1 MAKIKVHEIAK
12 EMEKQSKEI
21 IAFLQNK
28 GIEVKAAQSVLE
40 EEAANMVRKAFGKDT
55 DKGTEA
61 KVQAKQASGLDEEK
75 TAKPEEKQE
84 ARSVNKTETAQEA
97 KTEKKQETKESGQG
111 EQPKKRKKII
121 FVSNP
126 HNSNIPTQRSL
137 GERKQG
143 QGTQKAQ
150 SQGGSRNQGQG
161 TSRSQGQGTQKAQ
174 NQGTPKA
181 QGQGKQGNRQSQGKQ
196 SSRPAQGNQRKEV
209 PHKIIRPLTAP
220 SVPESM
226 QVDFKQNARKL
237 ENERIAA
244 KNAKAAQEAQAAREA
259 QAVKEAQEALAAKA
273 EKEAREAKEA
283 KEAQERAKL
292 QAQSI
297 TEKPERAEKQ
307 TSAARENKGSRQ
319 SQGNERHQRDERH
332 QRGER
337 NQGSTGSNQGERNAR
352 GDGKR
357 FEGANRSGGQ
367 GGRNDFRGNG
377 SDRNN
382 NRPGGNNNR
391 GERSAQGQDNRFK
404 RNEKPGKSFVPEA
417 PVKDEKR
424 RDDEKRRISQE
435 RDKKSRKDF
444 IYEEDEAAVKNK
456 NKAGRFIKPEK
467 KTAEVVEEQIKVI
480 TIPESLTI
488 KELADKMKLQPS
500 VIIKKLFMQGQIVTV
515 NSDISFED
523 AENIAIEYE
532 IICEKEEKVDVI
544 EELLKEEEE
553 AEEKMESRPP
563 VICVMGHVDHGKTSL
578 LDAIRK
584 TNVTDKE
591 AGGITQ
597 HIGAYTVNI
606 NGQSITFLDTP
617 GHEAFT
623 AMRMRGANSTDI
635 AILVIAADDGVMP
648 QTVEAINHAKAAGI
662 EIIVAVNK
670 IDKPG
675 ANIDRVK
682 QEMTEYELI
691 PVDWGGTTE
700 FVPVSAKSGEGIET
714 LLETILLTA
723 EIMELKA
730 NPNRQARGL
739 VIEAELDKGRGPVAT
754 VLVQKGTLHVGDF
767 ISAGASHGKVRAMI
781 DDKGRRVKEAI
792 PSTPVEI
799 LGLSDVPSAG
809 EVFIA
814 HENDKTAKS
823 YAETYLAQNKE
834 KMLEE
839 TKAKMS
845 LDDLFTR
852 IQEGNLKELN
862 IIVKADVQ
870 GSVEAVKQSLMKLSN
885 EEVVVKCIH
894 GGVGAINESDVSLAS
909 ASSAIIIGFNVR
921 PDATAKAIAER
932 EGVDIRLYRVIYQAI
947 EDIEAAMKGML
958 DPIFE
963 EKVIGHAEVRQI
975 FKASA
980 VGNIAGSYIL
990 DGTFQRD
997 CKVRITREG
1006 DQIYEG
1012 ALASLKRFK
1021 DDVKEVR
1028 AGFECG
1034 LVFEGF
1040 DQMQELD
1047 IVEAYIMVEV
1057 PR

>member
-12 EMEKQSKEI
+12 ELGKQSKEI
-21 IAFLQNK
+21 ISFLQDK
-28 GIEVKAAQSVLE
+28 GIEAKAAQSSLE
-40 EEAANMVRKAFGKDT
+40 EEAAALVRKAFGKREEM
-55 DKGTEA
+55 KEEA
-61 KVQAKQASGLDEEK
+61 PAVIKEDMAEQKQASVPDDGNK
-75 TAKPEEKQE
+75 TASVKAAGNKVENRQE
-84 ARSVNKTETAQEA
+84 NKNDRPVQNSGEA
-97 KTEKKQETKESGQG
+97 
-111 EQPKKRKKII
+111 PKKKKKII

-126 HNSNIPTQRSL
+126 HNSNMPGQRP
-137 GERKQG
+137 
-143 QGTQKAQ
+143 
-150 SQGGSRNQGQG
+150 
-161 TSRSQGQGTQKAQ
+161 Q
-174 NQGTPKA
+174 ND
-181 QGQGKQGNRQSQGKQ
+181 R
-196 SSRPAQGNQRKEV
+196 RPAQGNRNSNSNPNSNANTGRQGQGQGQGRPQAET
-209 PHKIIRPLTAP
+209 PHKLIRPLTAP

-226 QVDFKQNARKL
+226 QVDFKENARKMMGD
-237 ENERIAA
+237 
-244 KNAKAAQEAQAAREA
+244 KQPAKAVQKPQNTTAAENTPP
-259 QAVKEAQEALAAKA
+259 VKEAAAPKPFH
-273 EKEAREAKEA
+273 KD
-283 KEAQERAKL
+283 ERFK
-292 QAQSI
+292 
-297 TEKPERAEKQ
+297 K
-307 TSAARENKGSRQ
+307 
-319 SQGNERHQRDERH
+319 NERTQENS
-332 QRGER
+332 G
-337 NQGSTGSNQGERNAR
+337 NNQGERPAR
-352 GDGKR
+352 NDAR
-357 FEGANRSGGQ
+357 RPEGTNRSGNQNSRG
-367 GGRNDFRGNG
+367 DFRNNG
-377 SDRNN
+377 TDRNN
-382 NRPGGNNNR
+382 NRYGNNNNR
-391 GERSAQGQDNRFK
+391 PERSDKGQDNRFK
-404 RNEKPGKSFVPEA
+404 RPEKQGKSFTPEA
-417 PVKDEKR
+417 PAKDEKR
-424 RDDEKRRISQE
+424 RDEEKRRIGQE
-435 RDKKSRKDF
+435 RDRKSKKDF
-444 IYEEDEAAVKNK
+444 IYEDDEAVIKNK

-467 KTAEVVEEQIKVI
+467 KVEEAVEEQIKVI
-480 TIPESLTI
+480 SIPESLTL

-500 VIIKKLFMQGQIVTV
+500 VIIKKLFLQGQIVTV
-515 NSDISFED
+515 NSDISFEE

-532 IICEKEEKVDVI
+532 IICEKEVKVDVI
-544 EELLKEEEE
+544 EELLKEDEEE
-553 AEEKMESRPP
+553 AEKMENRPP

-597 HIGAYTVNI
+597 HIGAYTVNV

-635 AILVIAADDGVMP
+635 AILVVAADDGVMP

-723 EIMELKA
+723 EILELKA
-730 NPNRQARGL
+730 NPNRRARGL

-781 DDKGRRVKEAI
+781 DDKGRRVKEAD

-845 LDDLFTR
+845 LDDLFSQ
-852 IQEGNLKELN
+852 IQAGNLKELN

-885 EEVVVKCIH
+885 EEVIVKCIH

-921 PDATAKAIAER
+921 PDAMAKTIAER

-958 DPIFE
+958 DPVFE

-980 VGNIAGSYIL
+980 VGNIAGSYVL
-990 DGTFQRD
+990 DGIFQRD
-997 CKVRITREG
+997 CKVRISREG
-1006 DQIYEG
+1006 NQIYEG
-1012 ALASLKRFK
+1012 QLASLKRFK
-1021 DDVKEVR
+1021 DDVKEVK

-1034 LVFEGF
+1034 FVFDGF

>member
-1 MAKIKVHEIAK
+1 MAKMKVHELAK
-12 EMEKQSKEI
+12 ELQKQSKEI
-21 IAFLQNK
+21 LAFLQEQ
-28 GIEVKAAQSVLE
+28 GIEAKAPQSTLEEDTVALVRKSFGADTGKTEEKKAAPVKEENAKAQTAPARDQGT
-40 EEAANMVRKAFGKDT
+40 EEA
-55 DKGTEA
+55 
-61 KVQAKQASGLDEEK
+61 
-75 TAKPEEKQE
+75 
-84 ARSVNKTETAQEA
+84 
-97 KTEKKQETKESGQG
+97 
-111 EQPKKRKKII
+111 PKKKKKII
-121 FVSNP
+121 IVSN
-126 HNSNIPTQRSL
+126 NNGSNNFSSQRP
-137 GERKQG
+137 GNNRPG
-143 QGTQKAQ
+143 QGGNGR
-150 SQGGSRNQGQG
+150 QGNNG
-161 TSRSQGQGTQKAQ
+161 
-174 NQGTPKA
+174 
-181 QGQGKQGNRQSQGKQ
+181 GNRQN
-196 SSRPAQGNQRKEV
+196 RPAQETHHR
-209 PHKIIRPLTAP
+209 IIKPLTAP
-220 SVPESM
+220 SMPDTM
-226 QVDFKQNARKL
+226 KPDFKQNARRM
-237 ENERIAA
+237 EE
-244 KNAKAAQEAQAAREA
+244 
-259 QAVKEAQEALAAKA
+259 
-273 EKEAREAKEA
+273 
-283 KEAQERAKL
+283 
-292 QAQSI
+292 
-297 TEKPERAEKQ
+297 
-307 TSAARENKGSRQ
+307 
-319 SQGNERHQRDERH
+319 
-332 QRGER
+332 
-337 NQGSTGSNQGERNAR
+337 ERNAARNQARREAEAAAAESAQRRPAPSQNQGQRQTPNQNQNQQSREQAPARQQGREERYQRNERSQEQRPQRNDGR
-352 GDGKR
+352 GSFSG
-357 FEGANRSGGQ
+357 NRPNNA
-367 GGRNDFRGNG
+367 GGRNDFRRDGAPSNG
-377 SDRNN
+377 S
-382 NRPGGNNNR
+382 RPSGSNGR
-391 GERSAQGQDNRFK
+391 PERSNGGQDNRFK
-404 RNEKPGKSFVPEA
+404 KPERQGKGFMADTPIKDAEKHRDE
-417 PVKDEKR
+417 EKR
-424 RDDEKRRISQE
+424 RNSQE
-435 RDKKSRKDF
+435 RDKKSKKDF
-444 IYEEDEAAVKNK
+444 MYEEDETALKNK

-467 KTAEVVEEQIKVI
+467 KQEEPEEQIKVI
-480 TIPESLTI
+480 TLPESLTI
-488 KELADKMKLQPS
+488 KDLADKMKLQPS
-500 VIIKKLFMQGQIVTV
+500 AIIKKLFLQGQIVTV
-515 NSDISFED
+515 NTEISYEE
-523 AENIAIEYE
+523 AENIAIDYD
-532 IICEKEEKVDVI
+532 IICEQEVKVDVI
-544 EELLKEEEE
+544 EELLKED
-553 AEEKMESRPP
+553 EEKEEDLERRPP

-597 HIGAYTVNI
+597 HIGAYTVNVK
-606 NGQSITFLDTP
+606 GQSITFLDTP

-635 AILVIAADDGVMP
+635 AILVVAADDGVMP

-675 ANIDRVK
+675 ANIDKVK

-691 PVDWGGTTE
+691 PVDWGGSTE
-700 FVPVSAKSGEGIET
+700 FVPVSAKSGEGIDT

-730 NPNRQARGL
+730 NPHRRARGL

-767 ISAGASHGKVRAMI
+767 ISAGATHGKVRAMV
-781 DDKGRRVKEAI
+781 DDKGRRVKEAL

-814 HENDKTAKS
+814 HESDKVAKS
-823 YAETYLAQNKE
+823 YAETYLAQNKV
-834 KMLEE
+834 KKLEE

-845 LDDLFTR
+845 LDDLFSQ
-852 IQEGNLKELN
+852 IQAGNLKELN

-921 PDATAKAIAER
+921 PDAMAKTIAER

-958 DPIFE
+958 DPVYE

-980 VGNIAGSYIL
+980 VGNIAGSYVL
-990 DGTFQRD
+990 DGEFRRD

-1006 DQIYEG
+1006 EQIYEG
-1012 ALASLKRFK
+1012 ELKSLKRFK
-1021 DDVKEVR
+1021 DDVKEVK

>member
-1 MAKIKVHEIAK
+1 M
-12 EMEKQSKEI
+12 
-21 IAFLQNK
+21 
-28 GIEVKAAQSVLE
+28 
-40 EEAANMVRKAFGKDT
+40 
-55 DKGTEA
+55 
-61 KVQAKQASGLDEEK
+61 
-75 TAKPEEKQE
+75 
-84 ARSVNKTETAQEA
+84 
-97 KTEKKQETKESGQG
+97 
-111 EQPKKRKKII
+111 
-121 FVSNP
+121 
-126 HNSNIPTQRSL
+126 
-137 GERKQG
+137 
-143 QGTQKAQ
+143 
-150 SQGGSRNQGQG
+150 
-161 TSRSQGQGTQKAQ
+161 
-174 NQGTPKA
+174 
-181 QGQGKQGNRQSQGKQ
+181 
-196 SSRPAQGNQRKEV
+196 
-209 PHKIIRPLTAP
+209 
-220 SVPESM
+220 
-226 QVDFKQNARKL
+226 
-237 ENERIAA
+237 
-244 KNAKAAQEAQAAREA
+244 
-259 QAVKEAQEALAAKA
+259 
-273 EKEAREAKEA
+273 
-283 KEAQERAKL
+283 
-292 QAQSI
+292 
-297 TEKPERAEKQ
+297 
-307 TSAARENKGSRQ
+307 
-319 SQGNERHQRDERH
+319 
-332 QRGER
+332 
-337 NQGSTGSNQGERNAR
+337 
-352 GDGKR
+352 
-357 FEGANRSGGQ
+357 
-367 GGRNDFRGNG
+367 
-377 SDRNN
+377 
-382 NRPGGNNNR
+382 
-391 GERSAQGQDNRFK
+391 
-404 RNEKPGKSFVPEA
+404 
-417 PVKDEKR
+417 
-424 RDDEKRRISQE
+424 
-435 RDKKSRKDF
+435 
-444 IYEEDEAAVKNK
+444 
-456 NKAGRFIKPEK
+456 
-467 KTAEVVEEQIKVI
+467 EEQIKVI
-480 TIPESLTI
+480 TIPDSLTI

-500 VIIKKLFMQGQIVTV
+500 VIIKKLFLQGQIVTV
-515 NSDISFED
+515 NSEISFED

-544 EELLKEEEE
+544 EELLKEDEE
-553 AEEKMESRPP
+553 AQEKLEKRPP

-606 NGQSITFLDTP
+606 NDQSITFLDTP

-723 EIMELKA
+723 EILELKA
-730 NPNRQARGL
+730 NPHRRARGL

-845 LDDLFTR
+845 LDDLFTQ
-852 IQEGNLKELN
+852 IQAGNLKELN

-921 PDATAKAIAER
+921 PDAMAKTIAER
-932 EGVDIRLYRVIYQAI
+932 EGVDIRLYKVIYQAI

-958 DPIFE
+958 DPVFE

-990 DGTFQRD
+990 DGIFQRD

-1021 DDVKEVR
+1021 DDVKEVK

>member
-1 MAKIKVHEIAK
+1 MAKMKVHELAK
-12 EMEKQSKEI
+12 EVDRKSKELI
-21 IAFLQNK
+21 DFLQAK
-28 GIEVKAAQSVLE
+28 GYEVKVAQSSIE
-40 EEAANMVRKAFGKDT
+40 DEAIALVRKEFGFSGEKP
-55 DKGTEA
+55 
-61 KVQAKQASGLDEEK
+61 ASAVEEK
-75 TAKPEEKQE
+75 PQKAEKKPQ
-84 ARSVNKTETAQEA
+84 KTESSA
-97 KTEKKQETKESGQG
+97 KENAAPAAGKEKAAVNATPQKQVAENEKKENKSET
-111 EQPKKRKKII
+111 PKKKRII

-126 HNSNIPTQRSL
+126 HNS
-137 GERKQG
+137 KM
-143 QGTQKAQ
+143 
-150 SQGGSRNQGQG
+150 GGR
-161 TSRSQGQGTQKAQ
+161 Q
-174 NQGTPKA
+174 NQNSGN
-181 QGQGKQGNRQSQGKQ
+181 GQNRGGGNG
-196 SSRPAQGNQRKEV
+196 RPMSNGARPVQPQNT
-209 PHKIIRPLTAP
+209 PHKIIRPTQKPIPVTAEP
-220 SVPESM
+220 YDVR
-226 QVDFKQNARKL
+226 QKQ
-237 ENERIAA
+237 
-244 KNAKAAQEAQAAREA
+244 Q
-259 QAVKEAQEALAAKA
+259 
-273 EKEAREAKEA
+273 
-283 KEAQERAKL
+283 QERRL
-292 QAQSI
+292 EQRQQ
-297 TEKPERAEKQ
+297 EKRENNKNMAAGTQPAAGQEKAGSAGENRRPER
-307 TSAARENKGSRQ
+307 
-319 SQGNERHQRDERH
+319 QGRPNY
-332 QRGER
+332 
-337 NQGSTGSNQGERNAR
+337 N
-352 GDGKR
+352 
-357 FEGANRSGGQ
+357 GGQ
-367 GGRNDFRGNG
+367 GDRKSGGAPFSGGRNGGGGDRPQRGNG
-377 SDRNN
+377 
-382 NRPGGNNNR
+382 
-391 GERSAQGQDNRFK
+391 GQDNRFK
-404 RNEKPGKSFVPEA
+404 KNNGPKDFIAEAPGKDA
-417 PVKDEKR
+417 EKH
-424 RDDEKRRISQE
+424 RDDEKRRVNQE
-435 RDKKSRKDF
+435 RDKRSKKDH
-444 IYEEDEAAVKNK
+444 IYEEDDAAAKNR

-467 KTAEVVEEQIKVI
+467 KPAESKEEQIKVI
-480 TIPESLTI
+480 TVPDTLTI
-488 KELADKMKLQPS
+488 KELADKMKIQPS
-500 VIIKKLFMQGQIVTV
+500 AIIKKLFLQGQIVTLK
-515 NSDISFED
+515 SDISFEE

-532 IICEKEEKVDVI
+532 IICEKEVKVDVI
-544 EELLKEEEE
+544 EELLREEEE
-553 AEEKMESRPP
+553 DASTMVARPP

-597 HIGAYTVNI
+597 AIGAYTVSAK
-606 NGQSITFLDTP
+606 GQSITFLDTP

-635 AILVIAADDGVMP
+635 AVLVVAADDGVMP

-670 IDKPG
+670 IDKPN

-691 PVDWGGTTE
+691 PVDWGGSTE

-723 EIMELKA
+723 EILELKA
-730 NPNRQARGL
+730 NPNRNARGL

-781 DDKGRRVKEAI
+781 DDKGRRVKEAT

-809 EVFIA
+809 EVFIV
-814 HENDKTAKS
+814 HENDKSAKS
-823 YAETYLAQNKE
+823 YAETYMAQHKEEMLAD
-834 KMLEE
+834 
-839 TKAKMS
+839 TKTKMS
-845 LDDLFTR
+845 LDDLFNQ

-862 IIVKADVQ
+862 LIVKADVQ

-921 PDATAKAIAER
+921 PDAQAKTVAER
-932 EGVDIRLYRVIYQAI
+932 EGVDVRLYKVIYQAI

-980 VGNIAGSYIL
+980 IGNIAGSYVL
-990 DGTFQRD
+990 DGEFQRG
-997 CKVRITREG
+997 CKIRIRRG
-1006 DQIYEG
+1006 DEQIYEG
-1012 ALASLKRFK
+1012 ELASLKRFK
-1021 DDVKEVR
+1021 DDVKEVK

-1040 DQMQELD
+1040 DKMEELD